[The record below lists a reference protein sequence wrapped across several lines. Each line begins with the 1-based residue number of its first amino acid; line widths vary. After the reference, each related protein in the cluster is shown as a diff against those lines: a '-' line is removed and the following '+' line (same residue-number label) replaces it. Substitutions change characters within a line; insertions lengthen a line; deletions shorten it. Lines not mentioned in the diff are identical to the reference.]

1 MITYKTGQ
9 RYGRDKWSVGET
21 HSITFGETL
30 RERWWTFMYDRQ
42 WEQKTMA
49 MIMRKIN

>member
-1 MITYKTGQ
+1 MRTEKRGGAVTNWQ

-30 RERWWTFMYDRQ
+30 RERW
-42 WEQKTMA
+42 
-49 MIMRKIN
+49 